1 MNPIEQYIFNQT
13 EPYQSIM
20 LYVRSVIFK
29 NFPEIKERY
38 SYKIP
43 FFNYKNKPL
52 LYLNIIKGTKY
63 VDVAFVQGILLEEK
77 YPNLEDKK
85 NRKQVRSLQLK
96 SLEDLDEKMFINLMK
111 DAIALL
117 DKSKRAW
124 FI

>member
-52 LYLNIIKGTKY
+52 LYLNILKGTKY

-124 FI
+124 FV